1 MKKIIFSLLLAVLLT
16 VALAVAAFA
25 EDFTGPTWSV
35 NYNGS
40 SLTNDFDTTAF
51 TEAMSDLLPGDSI
64 TFTVELTTDAD
75 GETDYWMNNKVIQSF
90 EDGSSASGG
99 GYRYELTYDG
109 PDGSR
114 DIYSSGSVGGDSNSA
129 GEEGLHTV
137 EGLEAYFFLGTI
149 KSGEKGTLTL
159 VIALDGATQGN
170 GYQGTQADLQLN
182 FAVEHRT
189 TESSQSSESSESS
202 ESSQSS
208 TPQKSQ
214 PSESSHISM
223 GDPTVSRTSNPGDK
237 STVVVETGDELKMM
251 PFLIISAVS
260 GIALLVVVA
269 FRLKA
274 SKQKR
279 EE

>member
-1 MKKIIFSLLLAVLLT
+1 MKKKIFSLLLAAVLAAAT
-16 VALAVAAFA
+16 VCIAAA
-25 EDFTGPTWSV
+25 EDLTGPTWNV
-35 NYNGS
+35 KYDGS
-40 SLTNDFDTTAF
+40 SLSNDFDTVEM
-51 TEAMSDLLPGDSI
+51 TEAMNDLLPGDSI
-64 TFTVELTTDAD
+64 TFTVNMTTEAD
-75 GETDYWMNNKVIQSF
+75 GETDYWMKNQVIQSF
-90 EDGSSASGG
+90 EDTGSGSNGA
-99 GYRYELTYDG
+99 YTFELIYNG
-109 PDGSR
+109 PDGEEI
-114 DIYSSGSVGGDSNSA
+114 IYSSSSVGGD
-129 GEEGLHTV
+129 EKQGLHEV
-137 EGLEAYFFLGTI
+137 EGLEEYFYLGTLE
-149 KSGEKGTLTL
+149 KGEQGTLTL
-159 VIALDGATQGN
+159 TIALDGATQGN
-170 GYQGTQADLQLN
+170 GYQGTSADIQLE

-279 EE
+279 ESK